1 MPPNRIFEHIE
12 KKIKRKPMIV
22 EVFEYKMMTEAFGEV
37 IDATGITVY
46 DWKDAFSKVVMSTA
60 K

>member
-1 MPPNRIFEHIE
+1 
-12 KKIKRKPMIV
+12 MIV